1 MAWTTALA
9 IYFLIWWVMLF
20 AVLPWGIRSQAEDG
34 SVIPGSEPGAP
45 ALPRLFARL
54 IWNTLVSAIV
64 FGALA
69 FAYAYELVSME
80 QLTTWFG
87 VLK

>member
-9 IYFLIWWVMLF
+9 IYFIIWWVMLF
-20 AVLPWGIRSQAEDG
+20 AVLPWGIRSQAEAG

-45 ALPRLFARL
+45 DFPRLLARL
-54 IWNTLVSAIV
+54 AWTTLVSAIV
-64 FGALA
+64 FAALA
-69 FAYAYELVSME
+69 FAYAYQLVSME